1 MGEFREMVEAQHRT
15 GGFLPEKSPLDP
27 SPPDKEVHALLD
39 DDADN
44 EEELM
49 FNLT

>member
-1 MGEFREMVEAQHRT
+1 MGEFREMVEAQRRT

-27 SPPDKEVHALLD
+27 SPPDKEVHAPLD

-44 EEELM
+44 EEE
-49 FNLT
+49 